1 MTWNVGSTANHTWR
15 GKTSWISILS
25 HLSTFLL
32 SKVLTIYLG
41 GPLHAGAVYG
51 FAWRARQ
58 VVGRQAGRWWW
69 RVWRITCRILNSTGN
84 SIYHTIYDM
93 TYYIHHIK
101 IWIYTDMNMHYIIY
115 IYIYIPN
122 ILSLQWISIDPHHGF
137 GWLTSH
143 LLWTGLDIV
152 DKSTGCYD
160 PKNHPR
166 DSKRLRWLRWLRVQ
180 SKKQTQ
186 RRHKWKCNEILSC
199 NIFGKSRKI
208 MENHGISPKIT
219 ENYGKSY
226 PTLLVLVGKS
236 MGKSHGILLGTVET
250 TRQSWICRRWIY
262 QAFARWLV
270 GWEKSLCGGLPPEN

>member
-1 MTWNVGSTANHTWR
+1 MAWY
-15 GKTSWISILS
+15 GKN
-25 HLSTFLL
+25 FLDIHSFTPFYL
-32 SKVLTIYLG
+32 SKVLTIYLD

-69 RVWRITCRILNSTGN
+69 WVWRITCRIVSSSRN
-84 SIYHTIYDM
+84 SIYYISYIIILYVIWLVIYLIIM
-93 TYYIHHIK
+93 NIYRYEYVFYI
-101 IWIYTDMNMHYIIY
+101 DIY
-115 IYIYIPN
+115 IYIHISN

-143 LLWTGLDIV
+143 LLWTGLDMV